1 MDSWLEQLFS
11 WAASIAG
18 FDVVG
23 GILGKVS
30 EMTWQDGAEAIFVGM
45 SVVGQHYISQRR
57 SVGFWFWL
65 FGNVV
70 ALFLFASL
78 GRWPTVG
85 LYLYFT
91 WKCISGIR
99 TWKSLEEQVIGVEP
113 EQGKATKVAHA
124 G

>member
-1 MDSWLEQLFS
+1 MALWMQDLLGQFADLNVQQVITVIGSWFS
-11 WAASIAG
+11 RQ
-18 FDVVG
+18 
-23 GILGKVS
+23 
-30 EMTWQDGAEAIFVGM
+30 TWQDAAEAVFVGM

-57 SVGFWFWL
+57 SAGFWFWL

-85 LYLYFT
+85 LYAYFT

-99 TWKSLEEQVIGVEP
+99 TWKTLDTVSNTHEAQTP
-113 EQGKATKVAHA
+113 SSPKVAHA